1 MNIET
6 ILLIMNM
13 QKVNIMKLNLSI
25 NNIINNTY
33 LRLLFSKN
41 DQSTLKN
48 ITYARLVWN

>member
-6 ILLIMNM
+6 ME
-13 QKVNIMKLNLSI
+13 LNLSI

-33 LRLLFSKN
+33 IRLLFSKN

-48 ITYARLVWN
+48 IT